1 MSEEEQVSEVEEQ
14 EQEQP
19 EVVGEETPVEE
30 GKNINNSKAG
40 KKNAKKKVMKEDSD
54 EDSALRNI
62 LKRA

>member
-19 EVVGEETPVEE
+19 EVVGEETPVE
-30 GKNINNSKAG
+30 
-40 KKNAKKKVMKEDSD
+40 
-54 EDSALRNI
+54 ALRNI